1 MRNRVE
7 IKKKMDTEIFL
18 IFKKRQ
24 SGQAKKKQ
32 SMGNQEKNHKIV
44 KKNIW
49 EEKSKNRHLGC
60 RYRHRHLGCRCRLSL
75 TGTGTG
81 TGTFGK
87 GADIGTLGCRLSLT
101 GTGTGTGTFGK
112 GAESAPAPNS

>member
-7 IKKKMDTEIFL
+7 IKKKMDTEIFP

-44 KKNIW
+44 KKTSG
-49 EEKSKNRHLGC
+49 KKNQK
-60 RYRHRHLGCRCRLSL
+60 
-75 TGTGTG
+75 TGTL
-81 TGTFGK
+81 
-87 GADIGTLGCRLSLT
+87 GADIGTGTLDAGAGCV
-101 GTGTGTGTFGK
+101 
-112 GAESAPAPNS
+112 